1 MSESLFQLVKN
12 AFTEKAID
20 AISRH
25 LGEDASKTKSGLT
38 AMIPTILGGILGKSA
53 NTTIAPGW
61 WKSVVDLFDG
71 DDDDDLKLGLLGN
84 PSLAD
89 AGKSLLNSL
98 FGGNLDSILGAL
110 TGATNLGREKN
121 GKLLATV
128 APMVIGFISRWAKNK
143 GLTFGNII
151 SNLLADKPAIA
162 GALPAGIGT
171 GLLGFA
177 DKSGEVVEE
186 AAGKVAEARTSKP
199 KFNWTWLLVLLG
211 ALLLLWLLFGRGCDR
226 TTTKEMKDQATEV
239 VKDAD
244 KAATDV
250 VESIKGAL
258 NEAGDWVYDL
268 GATTKKKLSD
278 GTELEIGVNSAEFK
292 LLSFIEDTAL
302 PVDKTTW
309 FTLDRLYF
317 ETGSNQLKA
326 VSNDQLD
333 RIAAIMKVYPAVK
346 LKIGGYTDNTGSEEV
361 NMTLSKQRAET
372 AMAELVKRG
381 VAAER
386 MEAEGYGPQH
396 PVCPAND
403 TPECRAR
410 NRRIDVRVTAK

>member
-1 MSESLFQLVKN
+1 MSESLFQVVKN

-20 AISRH
+20 AISRS

-53 NTTIAPGW
+53 NTTTAPGW

-71 DDDDDLKLGLLGN
+71 DDDDDLKLGMLSN
-84 PSLAD
+84 PALAN
-89 AGKSLLNSL
+89 AGKGLLSSL

-110 TGATNLGREKN
+110 TGATGMGREKN

-128 APMVIGFISRWAKNK
+128 APMVIGFISRWAKKK

-151 SNLLADKPAIA
+151 SNLLADKSAITR
-162 GALPAGIGT
+162 ALPAGIGS
-171 GLLGFA
+171 GLLGYA
-177 DKSGEVVEE
+177 DRSGDVIEE
-186 AAGKVAEARTSKP
+186 AAGKDGKAGTSKP
-199 KFNWTWLLVLLG
+199 KFNWTWLLILLG
-211 ALLLLWLLFGRGCDR
+211 ALLLLWLLFGRGCNR
-226 TTTKEMKDQATEV
+226 TRDEIKDQATEV
-239 VKDAD
+239 VKDVD

-250 VESIKGAL
+250 VGSIKGAL

-268 GATTKKKLSD
+268 GATTKRKLSN
-278 GTELEIGVNSAEFK
+278 GTEFEIGVNSAEFK
-292 LLSFIEDTAL
+292 LLNFIEDTAL
-302 PVDKTTW
+302 PIDKATW

-317 ETGSNQLKA
+317 ETGSNKLKA

-333 RIAAIMKVYPAVK
+333 RIAAIMKAYPAVK
-346 LKIGGYTDNTGSEEV
+346 LKIGGYTDNTGSAEV
-361 NMTLSKQRAET
+361 NMALSQQRAET
-372 AMAELVKRG
+372 AMAELVNRG
-381 VAAER
+381 VATER

-410 NRRIDVRVTAK
+410 NRRIDIRVTAK